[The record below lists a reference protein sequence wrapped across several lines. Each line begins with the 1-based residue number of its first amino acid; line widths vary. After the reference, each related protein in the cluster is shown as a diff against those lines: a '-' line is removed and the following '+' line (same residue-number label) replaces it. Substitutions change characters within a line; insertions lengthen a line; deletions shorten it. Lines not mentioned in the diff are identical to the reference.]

1 MNTVKTLPAGLFET
15 KEDGHCSDM
24 TLIKPISKLV
34 LELIE
39 FSLNMFLCCQ
49 CAQQN
54 LEDLLN
60 SKLQITVQQE
70 KINKNHLVF
79 PIIIRGCEQT
89 W

>member
-1 MNTVKTLPAGLFET
+1 MNTVKTVPAGLFEAE
-15 KEDGHCSDM
+15 EDGHCSDM

-54 LEDLLN
+54 LKDWLN
-60 SKLQITVQQE
+60 TKLQFTR
-70 KINKNHLVF
+70 KK
-79 PIIIRGCEQT
+79 
-89 W
+89 